1 MTMEELEEVNVH
13 SPPIWAIFGDL
24 MSGLLG
30 VFVLLLVWTV
40 GYQAV
45 LSQSLQDEIDRRK
58 SEEMRRMVEEQKRM
72 AEEKRRME
80 LERALA
86 GPLAEGRVTLHDG
99 RIGISGS
106 LLFSLNSNTL
116 EPDGRQLLHS
126 LVEPL
131 KVYLGE
137 RDELLM
143 VSGFTDDLPINKEN
157 IKYDDNWDLSAQRA
171 LTVVRAL
178 IEEGMLPT
186 LVFAAAFGEY
196 QPVAPNADEETRS
209 KNRRVEIAPV
219 PKAGAKKATPGET
232 TDSGSSP

>member
-1 MTMEELEEVNVH
+1 MEELEEVNAH

-24 MSGLLG
+24 MSGLIG

-58 SEEMRRMVEEQKRM
+58 AEESLRK

-116 EPDGRQLLHS
+116 GPDGRHLLHS

-143 VSGFTDDLPINKEN
+143 VSGFTDDLPINEDN
-157 IKYDDNWDLSAQRA
+157 RKYDDNWDLSAQRA
-171 LTVVRAL
+171 LTVVRGL
-178 IEEGMLPT
+178 VEEGMPPT

-219 PKAGAKKATPGET
+219 PKAGAEKATPGET
-232 TDSGSSP
+232 TGSSSP

>member
-1 MTMEELEEVNVH
+1 MEELEEVNAH

-24 MSGLLG
+24 MSGLIG

-58 SEEMRRMVEEQKRM
+58 AEESLRK

-116 EPDGRQLLHS
+116 GPDGRHLLHS

-143 VSGFTDDLPINKEN
+143 VSGFTDDLPINEDN
-157 IKYDDNWDLSAQRA
+157 RKYDDNWDLSAQRA
-171 LTVVRAL
+171 LTVVRGL
-178 IEEGMLPT
+178 VEEGMPPT

-219 PKAGAKKATPGET
+219 PKARAEKATPGGT